1 MMNFA
6 FWHMKHSAMVAAKS
20 EIDMEEAKK
29 VIQEQFSNSN
39 RAVHK
44 RRRQLGGVR
53 CQKLD
58 IILVSKVIL
67 KMMLS
72 ENVNNMCS

>member
-29 VIQEQFSNSN
+29 VNKILTEVFEGLRSLKKNIFQNTKDEF
-39 RAVHK
+39 
-44 RRRQLGGVR
+44 
-53 CQKLD
+53 KLFA
-58 IILVSKVIL
+58 
-67 KMMLS
+67 
-72 ENVNNMCS
+72 

>member
-29 VIQEQFSNSN
+29 VNK
-39 RAVHK
+39 VL
-44 RRRQLGGVR
+44 QLN
-53 CQKLD
+53 KYETD
-58 IILVSKVIL
+58 PYFPK
-67 KMMLS
+67 
-72 ENVNNMCS
+72 